1 MRAKALATMALL
13 LAACGSEQSPDAAG
27 TKGEGGQTGAN
38 RPPEIVALSIRPDE
52 PTSEDRI
59 RVELE
64 AVDPDRDDLD
74 VEVEWYVNGVA
85 LEASES
91 REWNQFPE
99 DLELSRGDEV
109 FALVSV
115 DDGEA
120 SVSRE
125 SDRVTV
131 RNRPPRVTSLR
142 LLPDEPGGADNLM
155 AVVEGTDPE
164 GDTLEFVH
172 RWWRNGSLI
181 PGQTGPTLAPQHF
194 HRRDEVRVEVAASD
208 GFEQGA
214 WVSSAVRT
222 IANTP
227 PRILSKP
234 NYQMGG
240 PSRYEYAI
248 EADDQDG
255 DTPLRYE
262 LIEGPSGMHVDVV
275 TGQVSWL
282 VPPGTNGV
290 QNVEIAVSDPHGGQA
305 RQRYALDV
313 RWEEPGAKPAPT
325 GAQPASTDEDAGE
338 TPGGA
343 TGNAP

>member
-1 MRAKALATMALL
+1 
-13 LAACGSEQSPDAAG
+13 
-27 TKGEGGQTGAN
+27 
-38 RPPEIVALSIRPDE
+38 
-52 PTSEDRI
+52 
-59 RVELE
+59 
-64 AVDPDRDDLD
+64 
-74 VEVEWYVNGVA
+74 
-85 LEASES
+85 
-91 REWNQFPE
+91 
-99 DLELSRGDEV
+99 
-109 FALVSV
+109 V

-120 SVSRE
+120 RVSRE
-125 SDRVTV
+125 SERVTV

-142 LLPDEPGGADNLM
+142 LLPDEPRGADNLM

-164 GDTLEFVH
+164 GDALEFVH
-172 RWWRNGSLI
+172 RWWRNGALI
-181 PGQTGPTLAPQHF
+181 AGQTGPTLAPDQF
-194 HRRDEVRVEVAASD
+194 RRRDEIRVEVAATD
-208 GFEQGA
+208 GFEQGT

-262 LIEGPSGMHVDVV
+262 LVAGPTGMHVDVV
-275 TGQVSWL
+275 TGQVTWL
-282 VPPGTNGV
+282 VPPGTTGV

-313 RWEEPGAKPAPT
+313 RWEEPGAR
-325 GAQPASTDEDAGE
+325 PASTEEDSGE
-338 TPGGA
+338 ASPGA
-343 TGNAP
+343 PGNAP

>member
-1 MRAKALATMALL
+1 MRAKALATMALV
-13 LAACGSEQSPDAAG
+13 LAACGSEPSPDAATG
-27 TKGEGGQTGAN
+27 RGESGAAESN
-38 RPPEIVALSIRPDE
+38 RAPELVALSIEPDE
-52 PTSEDRI
+52 PTAEDRI
-59 RVELE
+59 RLAIE
-64 AVDPDRDDLD
+64 AVDPDRDELA
-74 VEVEWYVNGVA
+74 VEIEWYVNGVA
-85 LEASES
+85 IEAGES
-91 REWNQFPE
+91 REFPE
-99 DLELSRGDEV
+99 ELELSRGDEV

-115 DDGEA
+115 DDGE
-120 SVSRE
+120 SRVSRE
-125 SDRVTV
+125 SERVTV

-142 LLPDEPGGADNLM
+142 LLPDEPRGADHLM

-164 GDTLEFVH
+164 GDALEFVH
-172 RWWRNGSLI
+172 RWWRNGALI
-181 PGQTGPTLAPQHF
+181 AGQTGPTLAPDQF
-194 HRRDEVRVEVAASD
+194 RRRDEVRVEVAATD
-208 GFEQGA
+208 GFEQGT

-262 LIEGPSGMHVDVV
+262 LVAGPKGMHVDVV
-275 TGQVSWL
+275 TGQVTWL
-282 VPPGTNGV
+282 VPPGTTGV
-290 QNVEIAVSDPHGGQA
+290 QNVEIAVSDPNGGQA

-313 RWEEPGAKPAPT
+313 RWEEPGARPAGS

-338 TPGGA
+338 APGGA